1 MFPYTEIDNAQTPN
15 MSGSQCDIPSP
26 DIRILTELAV
36 AIITKS
42 CVFSVPHMK

>member
-1 MFPYTEIDNAQTPN
+1 MFLYTALDNGQTPN
-15 MSGSQCDIPSP
+15 MSGCQCDIPLP

-42 CVFSVPHMK
+42 CVFSVPHMT